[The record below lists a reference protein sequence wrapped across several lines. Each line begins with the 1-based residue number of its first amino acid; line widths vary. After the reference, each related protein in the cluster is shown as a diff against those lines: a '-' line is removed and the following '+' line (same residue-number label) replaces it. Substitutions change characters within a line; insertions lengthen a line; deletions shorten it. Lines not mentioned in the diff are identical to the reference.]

1 MLKDLVVGFDM
12 FMELKNNLEEG
23 IKVNYCNILVIIVN
37 NVSNIYKNDISY
49 KCKNVSNIW
58 KKKY

>member
-49 KCKNVSNIW
+49 KCKNVSNI
-58 KKKY
+58 

>member
-23 IKVNYCNILVIIVN
+23 IKVNYCNILVI
-37 NVSNIYKNDISY
+37 NVKMLVIFEKKNIS
-49 KCKNVSNIW
+49 
-58 KKKY
+58 

>member
-23 IKVNYCNILVIIVN
+23 IKVNYCNIYVLVIIVN

-49 KCKNVSNIW
+49 KCKNVSNI
-58 KKKY
+58 